1 LADSREK
8 HIFFKTNLIPWEN
21 AVADEKLALLAT
33 IILLSVTIAISYPIL
48 QWIISLTDIFRV
60 EPIQILHDSYIDSS
74 NKILYLHVK
83 NPSSVSIAI
92 QAVEIV
98 GFENIDSSSRFNRGN
113 YMVPIIINP
122 NTEKVI
128 SIMLS
133 KDYVSGVIY
142 QVKVY
147 ISTGGVY
154 TALIQAK

>member
-1 LADSREK
+1 
-8 HIFFKTNLIPWEN
+8 
-21 AVADEKLALLAT
+21 VADEKLAFLAT
-33 IILLSVTIAISYPIL
+33 IILLSVTIAIGFPIL
-48 QWIISLTDIFRV
+48 QWITSLADIFRV

-74 NKILYLHVK
+74 NKILYLHIK

-122 NTEKVI
+122 NTENFI

-133 KDYVSGVIY
+133 KDYVSGVVY